1 MSVAISDSFW
11 FNMLWNNQCL
21 NWFRQDFRQETPP
34 HILQAA
40 RRVAGIALAP
50 DAGPVVCPLCPSM
63 SIELPSWKTLRI
75 LDLSLDQNLN
85 LSRLDQLYPAMG
97 IPFHCFAILR
107 LSIVFNGNA
116 RPAHPA
122 SLRVEPVTNL
132 SHCRSDFTLYPGP
145 LNRALAHSPLFD
157 IQLQ

>member
-1 MSVAISDSFW
+1 
-11 FNMLWNNQCL
+11 MLWNNQCL

-63 SIELPSWKTLRI
+63 SIELPSWKLYEFWICLWIWIKIWISR
-75 LDLSLDQNLN
+75 DLTNFTHPWEF
-85 LSRLDQLYPAMG
+85 LSIASP
-97 IPFHCFAILR
+97 CFATL
-107 LSIVFNGNA
+107 LFYGNA

-132 SHCRSDFTLYPGP
+132 WHCRSDFTLYPGP

-157 IQLQ
+157 IQPQYQW